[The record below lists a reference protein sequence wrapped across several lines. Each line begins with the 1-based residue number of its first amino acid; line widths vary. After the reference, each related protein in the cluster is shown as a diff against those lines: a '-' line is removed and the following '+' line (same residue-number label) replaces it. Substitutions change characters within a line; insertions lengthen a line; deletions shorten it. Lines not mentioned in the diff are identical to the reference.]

1 MNDLEHSMPYQYADF
16 LVELML
22 VNTDFTI
29 EEIKEMTREEIN
41 MHLGYD

>member
-1 MNDLEHSMPYQYADF
+1 MNDPDSIPYQYADF

-29 EEIKEMTREEIN
+29 EEINEMSSDEIY